1 MSTNK
6 ELQALRERLLSQVPL
21 LQQVQADLSVY
32 LEGLQDRHD
41 QLGIRVSRLERQVDA
56 ITNPETPKNRRLLSN
71 WETLSDAHSESED
84 VLDDLENL
92 VLEPLR
98 EVQETLHRRVS

>member
-6 ELQALRERLLSQVPL
+6 ELHALRERLLSHVPL
-21 LQQVQADLSVY
+21 LQQMQADLSVY
-32 LEGLQDRHD
+32 LAGLQDRHD
-41 QLGIRVSRLERQVDA
+41 QLSIRVSQLERQVDA
-56 ITNPETPKNRRLLSN
+56 ITNLGTPKNRKLLSN
-71 WETLSDAHSESED
+71 WETLNKAHSESED
-84 VLDDLENL
+84 LLDDLENL